1 MVVREKF
8 IFNKTYE
15 KVGVASSH
23 FSSHCNAV
31 DLLVVVVCVRT
42 SLARRSKVS
51 ELGLFTGRWFKK
63 YFSAWRPSLLGI
75 TVYKIII

>member
-15 KVGVASSH
+15 KVGVARSH

-31 DLLVVVVCVRT
+31 DLLVVVV
-42 SLARRSKVS
+42 AK
-51 ELGLFTGRWFKK
+51 
-63 YFSAWRPSLLGI
+63 
-75 TVYKIII
+75 

>member
-15 KVGVASSH
+15 KVGVARSH

-31 DLLVVVVCVRT
+31 DLFVVVV
-42 SLARRSKVS
+42 AK
-51 ELGLFTGRWFKK
+51 
-63 YFSAWRPSLLGI
+63 
-75 TVYKIII
+75 